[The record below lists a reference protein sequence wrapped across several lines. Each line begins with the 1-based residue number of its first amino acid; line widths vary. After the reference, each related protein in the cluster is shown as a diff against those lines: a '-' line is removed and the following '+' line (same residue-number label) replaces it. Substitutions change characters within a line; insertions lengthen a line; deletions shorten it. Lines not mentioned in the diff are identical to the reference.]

1 MESLS
6 FVALYQTSLR
16 GIRWHVCEPGASHAT
31 QPLALLLLSLVLSM
45 VPIRDKYQTWYWSQ
59 SRRRWATPPSRLF
72 PICALNLQRFVNNP
86 SNKQIDFQAG
96 KQQRKIIIPTRSQA
110 AAAEAPL
117 ISHPPHCWWAKSCV
131 ASSLAWLAWKADGL
145 WGGRGVPPRHAW
157 LRNGVWSLLA
167 LFAKALAGPFWRP
180 RSLSPPLMVGNR
192 AKYF

>member
-1 MESLS
+1 METLS
-6 FVALYQTSLR
+6 IVALYQTSLR

-31 QPLALLLLSLVLSM
+31 QPLASLLLSLVLSM

-96 KQQRKIIIPTRSQA
+96 KQQRKIIIQTRSQA

-145 WGGRGVPPRHAW
+145 WGGTRSSSTSTLGSGMVCGAYSR
-157 LRNGVWSLLA
+157 SLL
-167 LFAKALAGPFWRP
+167 RP
-180 RSLSPPLMVGNR
+180 
-192 AKYF
+192 